1 MQVLVTGA
9 SGFVGHALCRELVTN
24 DHACTAVRRGAL
36 EPEHYPGTYDC
47 MIHLAGRAHVM
58 KDTATDV
65 YQAYARV
72 NIDYTL
78 EVAKLA
84 RQRKVKRFVFLSS
97 VKVNGEASVHPF
109 TETDIPAPLDAYGQT
124 KLEAEL
130 VLKEFCAEH
139 QMELVI
145 IRPPLI
151 YGPGVKAN
159 FKQLIKLCLL
169 PVPLP
174 FASMSNRRSFVGL
187 NNLVDFIS
195 LCCIHPQA
203 ANQTFLISDDQ
214 DVSMAELIKAI
225 RSANKQKAML
235 FSMPPGLLESIL
247 KLTGKSGLAYR
258 LFDTLQ
264 VDISKAK
271 TLLGWQPTLSIH
283 AGIARVLEK

>member
-9 SGFVGHALCRELVTN
+9 NGFVGQALCQELVTH
-24 DHACTAVRRGAL
+24 DHACTAVQRGAL
-36 EPEHYPGTYDC
+36 DPEHYPGAYDC

-65 YQAYARV
+65 YQAYAMV

-78 EVAKLA
+78 KVAELA
-84 RQRKVKRFVFLSS
+84 RQLKVKRFVFLSS

-130 VLKEFCAEH
+130 VLKKFCAEH

-174 FASMSNRRSFVGL
+174 FASMSNRRSFVSL

-203 ANQTFLISDDQ
+203 ADQTFLISDDQ

-247 KLTGKSGLAYR
+247 KLTGKSGLAAR
-258 LFDTLQ
+258 LFGKLQ

-271 TLLGWQPTLSIH
+271 TLLGWQPTLSFH
-283 AGIARVLEK
+283 AGIARTLEK